1 MRVVLIL
8 LFALGCALG
17 LVLGCI
23 GECPELE
30 PCGGMLLEGSYEI
43 TSSSDLGID
52 NGGGTVRVEPALVT
66 IEYTRGSDFRV
77 TFARDE

>member
-1 MRVVLIL
+1 MKIVLIL
-8 LFALGCALG
+8 LFAFGCALG

-30 PCGGMLLEGSYEI
+30 PCGGTLMEGSYEI

-52 NGGGTVRVEPALVT
+52 AGGGTVRVEPDLVT

-77 TFARDE
+77 TFTRGE